1 MRLDGEEISRSQRL
15 TAKTRLREHQREL
28 EQIAENSRAK
38 KEFDKKEGIVSDK
51 YTREERW

>member
-15 TAKTRLREHQREL
+15 TAKTKLREHQREL

-38 KEFDKKEGIVSDK
+38 KEFDKKEGIQSNH